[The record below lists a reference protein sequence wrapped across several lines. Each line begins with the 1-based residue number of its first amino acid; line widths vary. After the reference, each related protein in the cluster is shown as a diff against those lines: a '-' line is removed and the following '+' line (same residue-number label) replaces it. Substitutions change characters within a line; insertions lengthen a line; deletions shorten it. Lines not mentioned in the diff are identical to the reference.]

1 MSDLRPDLL
10 AVVRQLLTASETSG
24 EVTLDQ
30 LGDAIG
36 ALAASYP
43 EIDAMIA
50 ALEAEGRRVIAPA
63 GGSGE
68 AHLARVVN
76 AAKELTRELGH
87 RPNVVAIAS
96 RAGLS
101 IDEVKQAL
109 VLARIMQR

>member
-1 MSDLRPDLL
+1 MQ
-10 AVVRQLLTASETSG
+10 QLLRASEPSG
-24 EVTLDQ
+24 EITLDQ

-36 ALAASYP
+36 TLAASYP

-50 ALEAEGRRVIAPA
+50 ALEAEQRHVVAPT

-87 RPNVVAIAS
+87 RPNVDAIA
-96 RAGLS
+96 
-101 IDEVKQAL
+101 
-109 VLARIMQR
+109 

>member
-1 MSDLRPDLL
+1 MDQLRPELR
-10 AVVRQLLTASETSG
+10 AVVEELLRASEAAR
-24 EVTLDQ
+24 EITLDQ

-36 ALAASYP
+36 TLAASYP

-50 ALEAEGRRVIAPA
+50 ALEAEQRKVVSPL

-68 AHLARVVN
+68 AHLALVVN
-76 AAKELTRELGH
+76 AAKELTRELGR
-87 RPNVVAIAS
+87 RPNVVAIAG

-101 IDEVKQAL
+101 IEEVKQAL